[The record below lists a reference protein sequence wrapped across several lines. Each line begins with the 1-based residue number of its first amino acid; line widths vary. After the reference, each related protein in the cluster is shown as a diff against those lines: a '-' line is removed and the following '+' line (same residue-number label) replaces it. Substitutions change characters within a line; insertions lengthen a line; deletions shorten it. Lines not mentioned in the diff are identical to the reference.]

1 MSADGG
7 QAVTVN
13 PDVEPFAWATI
24 DVDVDGVRVE
34 AVRGEWWLL
43 TRTLDADGTVR
54 ADGFAVEPMAKEVWG
69 KAVEV
74 ADGLRAAGH
83 EALLLAAQLDASV
96 RVDDVAGFA
105 GELAGELSR
114 LAGDNPALQARA
126 AAAAWGLVGLAAA
139 GEGVGR

>member
-1 MSADGG
+1 MAADGG
-7 QAVTVN
+7 QAVAVS
-13 PDVEPFAWATI
+13 PDVEPLSWATI
-24 DVDVDGVRVE
+24 GVDIDGSRIE
-34 AVRGEWWLL
+34 AARGEWWVL
-43 TRTLDADGTVR
+43 TRSFDADGR
-54 ADGFAVEPMAKEVWG
+54 AGEFSVEPIEGEVYG
-69 KAVEV
+69 QAVEV

-126 AAAAWGLVGLAAA
+126 AAAAWGLVGLAA